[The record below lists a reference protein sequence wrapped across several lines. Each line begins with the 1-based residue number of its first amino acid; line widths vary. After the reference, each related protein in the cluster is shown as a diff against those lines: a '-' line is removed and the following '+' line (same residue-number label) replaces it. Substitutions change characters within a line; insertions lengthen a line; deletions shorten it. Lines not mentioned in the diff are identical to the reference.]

1 MNKEAVILIPCYNP
15 DEEIMDTFIK
25 ELGKKYQNIVFIDDG
40 CSKEHEAYF
49 KKLEKKYPVIKH
61 YKNYGKGRG
70 IKNGLNYILNNYPDC
85 KSIITA
91 DCDGQHSIQDITK
104 VYKETLENQ
113 NSLVLGTR
121 NFDDE
126 NVPFKSRYG
135 NKITR
140 NVFKIFV
147 GLSISDTQ
155 TGLRGMSRNVA
166 EAMLSISGER
176 YEYETNVLIACKTE
190 DIPIVEV
197 PIETIYI
204 EENRTSHFN
213 PIKDSIMIYKL
224 FIKYIIV
231 ALSSFFIDI
240 LLFSLFLIAYDK
252 IGVIYPIVVAT
263 LTARILSSIYNY
275 FINAKLV
282 FKKMNKLSI
291 IKYFLLV
298 FIQMWVSAFA
308 VAGICKVI
316 PVNPV
321 ALKIVVDTFI
331 FVINFIIQREFIFNK
346 KEV

>member
-15 DEEIMDTFIK
+15 DEKIMDNFIK
-25 ELGKKYQNIVFIDDG
+25 ELGKKYQNIVLIDDG

-49 KKLEKKYPVIKH
+49 KKLEKKYPIVKH

-70 IKNGLNYILNNYPDC
+70 IKNGLNFILNNYPDC
-85 KSIITA
+85 KAIITA
-91 DCDGQHSIQDITK
+91 DCDGQHSIKDITK
-104 VYKETLENQ
+104 IYEETVNNP
-113 NSLVLGTR
+113 NSLILGTR
-121 NFDDE
+121 NFESE

-140 NVFKIFV
+140 NIFKIFV
-147 GLSISDTQ
+147 GLTISDTQ
-155 TGLRGMSRNVA
+155 TGLRGMSQKVA

-197 PIETIYI
+197 PIKTIYI

-240 LLFSLFLIAYDK
+240 FLFSLFLIAYNK
-252 IGVIYPIVVAT
+252 LGILYPIIAAT
-263 LTARILSSIYNY
+263 VTARTLSSAYNY

-282 FKKMNKLSI
+282 FKKMNKWSI
-291 IKYFLLV
+291 VKYFILV
-298 FIQMWVSAFA
+298 FVQMWVSAFA
-308 VAGICKVI
+308 VSWICKVI
-316 PVNPV
+316 PLNPV
-321 ALKIVVDTFI
+321 ALKIIVDTFI
-331 FVINFIIQREFIFNK
+331 FIVNFIIQREFIFNK
-346 KEV
+346 K

>member
-70 IKNGLNYILNNYPDC
+70 IKNGLNYILNNYLDC

-252 IGVIYPIVVAT
+252 IGLTHPIIT
-263 LTARILSSIYNY
+263 STITARILSSIYNY

>member
-1 MNKEAVILIPCYNP
+1 MNKDAVILIPCYNP
-15 DEEIMDTFIK
+15 DEAIMDAFIK
-25 ELGKKYQNIVFIDDG
+25 ELGKTYQNIVFVNDG
-40 CSKEHEAYF
+40 CSKEHDAYF
-49 KKLEKKYPVIKH
+49 KKLEKKYPIVKH

-85 KSIITA
+85 KAIITA
-91 DCDGQHSIQDITK
+91 DCDGQHSVKDITK
-104 VYKETLENQ
+104 MYKATLKNQ
-113 NSLVLGTR
+113 DALILGTR

-147 GLSISDTQ
+147 GLTITDTQ
-155 TGLRGMSRNVA
+155 TGLRGMSRKVA
-166 EAMLSISGER
+166 EKTLTISGER

-213 PIKDSIMIYKL
+213 PIKDSLMIYKL

-252 IGVIYPIVVAT
+252 IGVPNTIIIAT
-263 LTARILSSIYNY
+263 ITARVLSSTYNY

-291 IKYFLLV
+291 LKYFLLV
-298 FIQMWVSAFA
+298 FVQMWVSAFA
-308 VAGICKVI
+308 VSWISKLI
-316 PVNPV
+316 PINPV
-321 ALKIVVDTFI
+321 PLKIIVDTFI
-331 FVINFIIQREFIFNK
+331 FVVNFIIQREFIFTK
-346 KEV
+346 KDS

>member
-252 IGVIYPIVVAT
+252 IGLTHPIIT
-263 LTARILSSIYNY
+263 STITARILSSIYNY

-331 FVINFIIQREFIFNK
+331 FVFNFIIQREFIFNK

>member
-252 IGVIYPIVVAT
+252 IGLTHPIIT
-263 LTARILSSIYNY
+263 STITARILSSIYNY

>member
-1 MNKEAVILIPCYNP
+1 MNKNAVVLIPCYNP
-15 DEEIMDTFIK
+15 DEKIMNTFIE
-25 ELGKKYQNIVFIDDG
+25 ELGSVYQNIVFVNDG
-40 CSKEHEAYF
+40 CSKEHDTYF

-85 KSIITA
+85 KAIITA

-104 VYKETLENQ
+104 VFKATLKNPKA
-113 NSLVLGTR
+113 LILGTR

-140 NVFKIFV
+140 NIFKIFV

-155 TGLRGMSRNVA
+155 TGLRGMSKNVA
-166 EAMLSISGER
+166 EEMLTISGER

-190 DIPIVEV
+190 EIPIVEV

-252 IGVIYPIVVAT
+252 IGITKPIIAAT
-263 LTARILSSIYNY
+263 VTARVLSSIYNY
-275 FINAKLV
+275 LINAKLV

-291 IKYFLLV
+291 FKYFLLV
-298 FIQMWVSAFA
+298 FVQMWVSAFA
-308 VAGICKVI
+308 VSWICKVVPI
-316 PVNPV
+316 NPV
-321 ALKIVVDTFI
+321 LLKIIVDTFI
-331 FVINFIIQREFIFNK
+331 FVVNFIIQREFIFNK
-346 KEV
+346 KDL

>member
-240 LLFSLFLIAYDK
+240 LLFSLLLIAYDK

-331 FVINFIIQREFIFNK
+331 FVINFIMQREFIFNK